1 MSKPTILHASI
12 GRDTYKTT
20 LQTDDHQLIGDEP
33 PSSGGSNLGPDP
45 YEFILAGLATCTAA
59 TVRMYADR
67 KAWDLEKIDL
77 SLSLQVEKLS
87 GTQIT
92 HIQREIQFFGNLDA
106 EQTQRLLEIADKCP
120 VHRLLTREVQIVT
133 TVSANTAPPKS
144 GNDAA
149 DAQPQ

>member
-1 MSKPTILHASI
+1 MSKPTTLYASI

-20 LQTDDHQLIGDEP
+20 LKTDDHQLIGDEP

-77 SLSLQVEKLS
+77 HLSLQVEKLS

-92 HIQREIQFFGNLDA
+92 HIQREILFSGNLSE
-106 EQTQRLLEIADKCP
+106 EQIQRLLEIADKCP
-120 VHRLLTREVQIVT
+120 VHRLLTHEVRIVT
-133 TVSANTAPPKS
+133 QLVKGGTDSFSNP
-144 GNDAA
+144 
-149 DAQPQ
+149 

>member
-1 MSKPTILHASI
+1 MPQTTTLHATI

-20 LQTDDHQLIGDEP
+20 LKTDDHQWLGDEP
-33 PSSGGSNLGPDP
+33 PGSGGTNLGPDP

-77 SLSLQVEKLS
+77 NLSLQVEKLS

-92 HIQREIQFFGNLDA
+92 HIQREIQFFGNLSE

-120 VHRLLTREVQIVT
+120 VHRLLTHEVKIVT
-133 TVSANTAPPKS
+133 TVPANTAPPKS